1 VLPLYPRKARKN
13 LIIGVVDGWRERES
27 WDAAEQHSDWEIKVM
42 LCQKKVARPLI
53 HGSG

>member
-1 VLPLYPRKARKN
+1 ME
-13 LIIGVVDGWRERES
+13 REREL
-27 WDAAEQHSDWEIKVM
+27 DAAQQHSDWEIKVM